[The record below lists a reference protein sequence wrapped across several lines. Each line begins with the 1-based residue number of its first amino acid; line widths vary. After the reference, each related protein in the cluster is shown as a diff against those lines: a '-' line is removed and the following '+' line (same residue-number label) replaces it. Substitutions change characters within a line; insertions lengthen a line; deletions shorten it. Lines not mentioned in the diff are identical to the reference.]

1 MTFYFYEFQGV
12 YGRGHDIYILVDWK
26 TLHIRSCTEE
36 KRRIN
41 KISIDILPGG
51 GGEGGKVIR

>member
-1 MTFYFYEFQGV
+1 MTSYFYEFQGA
-12 YGRGHDIYILVDWK
+12 YSRGHDIYILVDWK

-51 GGEGGKVIR
+51 GGEGGKS